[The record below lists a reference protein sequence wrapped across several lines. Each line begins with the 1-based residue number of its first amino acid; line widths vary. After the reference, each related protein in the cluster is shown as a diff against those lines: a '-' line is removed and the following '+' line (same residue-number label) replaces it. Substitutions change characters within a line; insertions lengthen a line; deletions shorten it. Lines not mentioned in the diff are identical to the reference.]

1 MYGTINHRS
10 AITNP
15 LAIEVINF
23 SQEFLSGTKLNARL
37 SFFRGY
43 FEDPQ
48 YFGFFYDL
56 PTILK
61 DGSQDLD
68 YINFC
73 NNGNGLFRVEYQR
86 NVSETI
92 NGLLNCADT
101 IQVARRIASEGG
113 QQLNG
118 FAINEYT
125 SVGVQLL
132 TEIRK
137 EDITRVAQLVDRVE
151 SELKKLKK

>member
-1 MYGTINHRS
+1 MDH
-10 AITNP
+10 
-15 LAIEVINF
+15 
-23 SQEFLSGTKLNARL
+23 
-37 SFFRGY
+37 
-43 FEDPQ
+43 
-48 YFGFFYDL
+48 
-56 PTILK
+56 
-61 DGSQDLD
+61 
-68 YINFC
+68 
-73 NNGNGLFRVEYQR
+73 
-86 NVSETI
+86 
-92 NGLLNCADT
+92 NCADT